1 MPSRRRT
8 KKKNKRTNKQQKSIQ
23 VEKQKPAKID
33 YQPKPATRAQS
44 KTKEQKENQNVQESV
59 KQTKGHIDKPHN
71 KEQHPNSQN
80 EKGIPASSTLTHQ
93 QECSDQISQ
102 ISQLFTLQ
110 KSEAPN
116 KNSRQLS
123 KPKILSI
130 RAAKLTIPAETKEI
144 QMDVEQEECEF
155 INQAMIQTRCNL
167 LGMPKQ
173 SKSKKDHSL
182 TTENNFAFDPSEQ
195 SANIQAPRPHKTKE
209 QLALM
214 EECFTSLLEST
225 IPDEILCRDQEK
237 ILITRFIEDGIKN
250 NGQKQALYISGVP
263 GIGKTATVLEVKNKL
278 LSKKLNF
285 EFIYFNAMN
294 VGAPED
300 IYPFLY
306 EKFTNKRETSRIKSC
321 ILLTELFNGE
331 SETIKQ
337 NKVVLLD
344 ECDHLYTTDQQVLYN
359 LVDWPQQPSAH
370 LIIIMIANTMD
381 FPERLKPKL
390 QSRLGNHRIVFKPYN
405 STQIESILQQRMKTK
420 KIKQLFASNTLNYL
434 GKKIATISTDI
445 RKTLSVCRTAIV
457 LAKEQLLKKG
467 VFSQIE
473 VDHIKLAYDIIYN
486 KPQHNSLQHFNDEL
500 KLLLIMIALETHIK
514 GYNYAYFHQVI
525 QRVNQQ
531 KQLQKKDTL
540 SNFQMKQVLIKLSQ
554 LNLVEIKDEQ
564 VLLTKSS
571 WQQKLQVNIH
581 CYFIQNSLDKDRL
594 FNLEDVLIQLKINI
608 DDIKNG
614 LSNDDLF
621 KEFSNLF

>member
-8 KKKNKRTNKQQKSIQ
+8 KKKNKRTNKQQKSTK

-33 YQPKPATRAQS
+33 YQPKPVTRAQS
-44 KTKEQKENQNVQESV
+44 KTKDQKENQNVQESV
-59 KQTKGHIDKPHN
+59 KQTKGHIDKHHN

-116 KNSRQLS
+116 NHSRQLS

-144 QMDVEQEECEF
+144 QMDIEQEECEF

-173 SKSKKDHSL
+173 SKSKKDQSL
-182 TTENNFAFDPSEQ
+182 TTEKNFAFETSEQ
-195 SANIQAPRPHKTKE
+195 SAIVQAPRPHKTQE

-225 IPDEILCRDQEK
+225 VPDEILCRDQEK

-467 VFSQIE
+467 LFSQIE
-473 VDHIKLAYDIIYN
+473 VDHIKLAYDMIYN
-486 KPQHNSLQHFNDEL
+486 KPQHNSLQYFNDEL

-540 SNFQMKQVLIKLSQ
+540 TNFQMKQVLIKLSQ
-554 LNLVEIKDEQ
+554 LNLIEIKEEQ

-571 WQQKLQVNIH
+571 WQQKLQ
-581 CYFIQNSLDKDRL
+581 NSLDKDRL
-594 FNLEDVLIQLKINI
+594 FNLEDILIQLKINI